1 MPYTVEY
8 GLKKYIE
15 IMYKDYGGTIAEM
28 LKFRVVSCDEVRD
41 DYVFACST
49 ERWMC
54 NHYGTLHGGI
64 CATIMDQAMGMVCS
78 CLKKGF
84 GTCTT
89 VQLESDYHRPIP
101 AGDEI
106 LVQVHVM
113 SVTKS
118 LINMTAEIIHPS
130 KPDKFSVTGS
140 GIFFFRDDDRKP
152 VSLFSEEFP
161 EG

>member
-1 MPYTVEY
+1 MPYTMEY
-8 GLKKYIE
+8 GLRKYVE
-15 IMYKDYGGTIAEM
+15 VMHEKFSGTIAEM
-28 LKFRVVSCDEVRD
+28 LKFDVVSCDDVHET
-41 DYVFACST
+41 YVLKCQTAP
-49 ERWMC
+49 WMC

-89 VQLESDYHRPIP
+89 VQLESDYHRPMP
-101 AGDEI
+101 AGDDI

-118 LINMTAEIIHPS
+118 LINMTCELIHPS

-140 GIFFFRDDDRKP
+140 AIFFYRDDGRVP
-152 VSLFSEEFP
+152 LSLFKEE
-161 EG
+161 EE

>member
-1 MPYTVEY
+1 MPYTMEY
-8 GLKKYIE
+8 GLRKYVE
-15 IMYKDYGGTIAEM
+15 VMHEKFSGTIAEM
-28 LKFRVVSCDEVRD
+28 LKFDVVSCDDVHET
-41 DYVFACST
+41 YVLKCKTAP
-49 ERWMC
+49 WMC

-89 VQLESDYHRPIP
+89 VQLESDYHRPMP
-101 AGDEI
+101 AGDDI

-118 LINMTAEIIHPS
+118 LINMTCELIHPS

-140 GIFFFRDDDRKP
+140 AIFFFREDGRTP
-152 VSLFSEEFP
+152 LIPFRESEE
-161 EG
+161 

>member
-15 IMYKDYGGTIAEM
+15 VMYQNYGGTIAEM
-28 LKFRVVSCDEVRD
+28 LKFQVVSCDEVND
-41 DYVFACST
+41 NYVLKCKT
-49 ERWMC
+49 EPWMC

-78 CLKKGF
+78 CLKKGY

-89 VQLESDYHRPIP
+89 VQLESDYHRPIT
-101 AGDEI
+101 AGDDI

-113 SVTKS
+113 SVTRS
-118 LINMTAEIIHPS
+118 LINMTAELVQPS

-140 GIFFFRDDDRKP
+140 GIFFYRDDDRKP
-152 VSLFSEEFP
+152 LIPFKEPEE
-161 EG
+161 

>member
-8 GLKKYIE
+8 GLRKYIE
-15 IMYKDYGGTIAEM
+15 VLRSNYSGTIADM
-28 LKFRVVSCDEVRD
+28 LKFDVVSSDEEND
-41 DYVFACST
+41 NYVLRCKT
-49 ERWMC
+49 EPWMC

-64 CATIMDQAMGMVCS
+64 CATILDQAMGMVCS
-78 CLKKGF
+78 CLKKGY

-101 AGDEI
+101 TGDDI

-113 SVTKS
+113 SITRV
-118 LINMTAEIIHPS
+118 LMNLTAEIIHPD
-130 KPDKFSVTGS
+130 KPDKFAVTGS

-152 VSLFSEEFP
+152 LIPFREP
-161 EG
+161 EA

>member
-15 IMYKDYGGTIAEM
+15 IMYRDYGGTIADI
-28 LKFRVVSCDEVRD
+28 LKFQVVSCDEAND
-41 DYVFACST
+41 TYVLKCKT
-49 ERWMC
+49 EPWMC
-54 NHYGTLHGGI
+54 NHYGTLHGGM

-89 VQLESDYHRPIP
+89 VQLETDYHRPVTVEEDI
-101 AGDEI
+101 I
-106 LVQVHVM
+106 VRVHVM

-118 LINMTAEIIHPS
+118 LINMTAELLQES
-130 KPDKFSVTGS
+130 KGGKFSVTGS
-140 GIFFFRDDDRKP
+140 AIFFYRDDGRKP
-152 VSLFSEEFP
+152 LSLYRDEHP
-161 EG
+161 E

>member
-8 GLKKYIE
+8 GLKKYVE
-15 IMYKDYGGTIAEM
+15 IMNENYGGTIAEM
-28 LKFRVVSCDEVRD
+28 LKFEVVTCDEVNDHYTLKCR
-41 DYVFACST
+41 T
-49 ERWMC
+49 EPWMC

-89 VQLESDYHRPIP
+89 VQLESDYHRPMP
-101 AGDEI
+101 AGDDI

-113 SVTKS
+113 SVTRS
-118 LINMTAEIIHPS
+118 LINMTCELIHPS

-140 GIFFFRDDDRKP
+140 AIFFYLDDGRVP
-152 VSLFSEEFP
+152 LSLYSEE
-161 EG
+161 EK

>member
-1 MPYTVEY
+1 MPYTMEY
-8 GLKKYIE
+8 GLRKYVE
-15 IMYKDYGGTIAEM
+15 VMHEKFSGTIAEM
-28 LKFRVVSCDEVRD
+28 LKFDVVSCDDVHET
-41 DYVFACST
+41 YVLKCQTAP
-49 ERWMC
+49 WMC

-89 VQLESDYHRPIP
+89 VQLESDYHRPMP
-101 AGDEI
+101 AGDDI

-118 LINMTAEIIHPS
+118 LINMTCELIHPS

-140 GIFFFRDDDRKP
+140 AIFFFREDGRTP
-152 VSLFSEEFP
+152 LIPFQEPEE
-161 EG
+161 

>member
-8 GLKKYIE
+8 GLRKYIE
-15 IMYKDYGGTIAEM
+15 VLRSNYSGTIADM
-28 LKFRVVSCDEVRD
+28 LKFDVVSSDEEND
-41 DYVFACST
+41 NYVLRCKT
-49 ERWMC
+49 EPWMC

-64 CATIMDQAMGMVCS
+64 CATILDQAMGMVCS
-78 CLKKGF
+78 CLKKGY

-101 AGDEI
+101 TGDDI

-113 SVTKS
+113 SVTRV
-118 LINMTAEIIHPS
+118 LINLTAEIIHPD
-130 KPDKFSVTGS
+130 KPDKFAVTGS

-152 VSLFSEEFP
+152 LIPFREP
-161 EG
+161 EA

>member
-8 GLKKYIE
+8 GLKKYVE
-15 IMYKDYGGTIAEM
+15 IMQQNYAGTIAEM
-28 LKFRVVSCDEVRD
+28 LKFQVVSCDEVND
-41 DYVFACST
+41 HYVLRCKT
-49 ERWMC
+49 EPWMC

-101 AGDEI
+101 AGDDI

-113 SVTKS
+113 SVTRS

-130 KPDKFSVTGS
+130 KPDKFAVTGS
-140 GIFFFRDDDRKP
+140 AIFFYRDDERTP
-152 VSLFSEEFP
+152 LIPFVESAE
-161 EG
+161 

>member
-8 GLKKYIE
+8 GLRKYIE
-15 IMYKDYGGTIAEM
+15 VLRSNYSGTIADM
-28 LKFRVVSCDEVRD
+28 LKFEVVSCDED
-41 DYVFACST
+41 NDNYVLRCKT
-49 ERWMC
+49 EPWMC

-64 CATIMDQAMGMVCS
+64 CATILDQAMGMVCS
-78 CLKKGF
+78 CLKKGY

-101 AGDEI
+101 TGDDI

-113 SVTKS
+113 SVTRV
-118 LINMTAEIIHPS
+118 LINLTAEIIHPD
-130 KPDKFSVTGS
+130 KPDKFAVTGS

-152 VSLFSEEFP
+152 LIPFREP
-161 EG
+161 EA

>member
-8 GLKKYIE
+8 GLRKYIE
-15 IMYKDYGGTIAEM
+15 VLKSNYSGTIADM
-28 LKFRVVSCDEVRD
+28 LKFDVVSCDEEND
-41 DYVFACST
+41 NYVLRCKT
-49 ERWMC
+49 EPWMC

-64 CATIMDQAMGMVCS
+64 CATILDQAMGMVCS
-78 CLKKGF
+78 CLKKGY

-101 AGDEI
+101 TGDDI

-113 SVTKS
+113 SVTRV
-118 LINMTAEIIHPS
+118 LINLTAEIIHPD
-130 KPDKFSVTGS
+130 KPDKYAVTGS

-152 VSLFSEEFP
+152 LIPFREP
-161 EG
+161 EA

>member
-8 GLKKYIE
+8 GLRKYIE
-15 IMYKDYGGTIAEM
+15 VLRSNYSGTIADM
-28 LKFRVVSCDEVRD
+28 LKFDVVSCDEEND
-41 DYVFACST
+41 NYVLRCKT
-49 ERWMC
+49 EPWMC

-64 CATIMDQAMGMVCS
+64 CATILDQAMGMVCS
-78 CLKKGF
+78 CLKKGY

-101 AGDEI
+101 TGDDI

-113 SVTKS
+113 SVTRV
-118 LINMTAEIIHPS
+118 LINLTAEIIHPD
-130 KPDKFSVTGS
+130 KPDKFAVTGS

-152 VSLFSEEFP
+152 LIPFREP
-161 EG
+161 EA